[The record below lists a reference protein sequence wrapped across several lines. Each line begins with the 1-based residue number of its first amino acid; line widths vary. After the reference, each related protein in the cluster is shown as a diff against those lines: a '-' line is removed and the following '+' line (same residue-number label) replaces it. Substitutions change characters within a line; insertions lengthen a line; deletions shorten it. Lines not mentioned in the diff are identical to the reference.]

1 VLTALLVALVALL
14 AVTRLLE
21 LRVSRRHRQAL
32 LRSGA
37 RPVEERG
44 FLGMVSL
51 HVGVLVGAIV
61 EPLVTRPAVPLWLG
75 LTAAAGV
82 IGANL
87 LRLAAIRSLGEHW
100 NVRVIDSTELGVVT
114 SGPYRFV
121 RHPNYVAVFLELLLL
136 PLVQG
141 AWLTAALGSALHVF
155 VLRRRILL
163 EEAVLMAHP
172 AYRAT
177 MGDKP
182 RFLPRLW
189 RAAPALAQTEKP

>member
-1 VLTALLVALVALL
+1 LTVLLVALVALL

-21 LRVSRRHRQAL
+21 LRVSRRHRRAL
-32 LRSGA
+32 LESGA
-37 RPVEERG
+37 RAVEERG
-44 FLGMVSL
+44 FGGMVAL

-61 EPLVTRPAVPLWLG
+61 EPLVTRPTVPLWLG

-82 IGANL
+82 IGANV

-100 NVRVIDSTELGVVT
+100 NVRVIDSTALGVVS

-121 RHPNYVAVFLELLLL
+121 RHPNYAAVFLELLLL

-163 EEAVLMAHP
+163 EEAVLSAHP
-172 AYRAT
+172 AYRAS
-177 MGDKP
+177 MGEKP
-182 RFLPRLW
+182 RFIPRLW
-189 RAAPALAQTEKP
+189 RAAPVLARTEKS

>member
-1 VLTALLVALVALL
+1 VLSVLLVGLAGLL

-21 LRVSRRHRQAL
+21 LRISRRHRRAL
-32 LRSGA
+32 VESGA

-44 FLGMVSL
+44 FLVMVSL
-51 HVGVLVGAIV
+51 HVAVLVGAIV
-61 EPLVTRPAVPLWLG
+61 EPLVTRRAVPVWLG
-75 LTAAAGV
+75 VTAAAGV
-82 IGANL
+82 VGASL
-87 LRLAAIRSLGEHW
+87 LRVLAIRSLGRHW
-100 NVRVIDSTELGVVT
+100 NVRVIDSTALGVVT
-114 SGPYRFV
+114 AGPYRYV

-163 EEAVLMAHP
+163 EEAVLSAHP
-172 AYRAT
+172 AYRAS

-182 RFLPRLW
+182 RFIPRLW
-189 RAAPALAQTEKP
+189 RAAPVLARTEKS